1 MVDNQIKNLDEKI
14 MEKINEMNNFS
25 EYITYLMLSAAKINF
40 LNEQVREGRFDDY
53 KSDYISSLRY
63 VEITDRNEQD
73 FDNRLLNE
81 ELTFSM
87 FINFY
92 KREVENNGYESPS
105 DYLKD
110 AEKNL
115 KSRIRDF
122 SKRFNNFYESII
134 GEIND

>member
-1 MVDNQIKNLDEKI
+1 
-14 MEKINEMNNFS
+14 
-25 EYITYLMLSAAKINF
+25 MLSAAKINF

-53 KSDYISSLRY
+53 KSDYISSSRY

-92 KREVENNGYESPS
+92 QREVENNGYESPS